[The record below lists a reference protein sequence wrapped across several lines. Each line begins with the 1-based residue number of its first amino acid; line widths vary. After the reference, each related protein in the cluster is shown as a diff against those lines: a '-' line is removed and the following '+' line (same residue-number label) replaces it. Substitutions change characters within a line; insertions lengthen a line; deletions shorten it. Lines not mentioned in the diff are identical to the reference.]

1 MFCFTERCPQ
11 IHYTKAA
18 DIHIILKFSSHV
30 PIHLIQLQAPWKTR
44 LLLDKCYGWR
54 KKKEKGFMPY
64 QIRNILHPSHSPR
77 LHPKALKAWNVL
89 WKYTGEVCSCTALL
103 TAAWGAEA
111 QPLGTF
117 IRLNCSPVTPGH
129 TCTTSRLLAWCN
141 AYLAQD
147 MWD

>member
-54 KKKEKGFMPY
+54 KKKRK
-64 QIRNILHPSHSPR
+64 
-77 LHPKALKAWNVL
+77 V
-89 WKYTGEVCSCTALL
+89 SCLIKSETYCIHL
-103 TAAWGAEA
+103 TV
-111 QPLGTF
+111 QD
-117 IRLNCSPVTPGH
+117 
-129 TCTTSRLLAWCN
+129 CTQRP
-141 AYLAQD
+141 
-147 MWD
+147 

>member
-54 KKKEKGFMPY
+54 KKRERFHALSNQKHTASISQSKTAPKGLESLK
-64 QIRNILHPSHSPR
+64 R
-77 LHPKALKAWNVL
+77 ALKIHRRSLQLHSAAD
-89 WKYTGEVCSCTALL
+89 SCMGCRSPTSGDLHQVKLL
-103 TAAWGAEA
+103 TCHSRSHLHYQQAA
-111 QPLGTF
+111 
-117 IRLNCSPVTPGH
+117 R
-129 TCTTSRLLAWCN
+129 
-141 AYLAQD
+141 
-147 MWD
+147 MM